1 MPARAYH
8 GFVIRSGRLAVCQSI
23 SSDFPF
29 IPKGPGMF
37 LLAQA
42 AEQTASTTG
51 YIDRYLI
58 PAIWVIIL
66 VLAAFFL
73 SGWVGALVRRGCE
86 KARIDLTLARFF
98 GKLAR
103 WTILVLAILSI
114 LSYFGVQTTS
124 FAAVIGASALAIGLA
139 FQGTLANFAAGMMLL
154 IFRPFKVGDAVEV
167 AGETGK
173 IYEIDLFNTI
183 MDTFDNRRLILPNGS
198 VFGSTIE
205 NITFHPTRRVDVNVG
220 VAYSADIDRTR
231 GALMAAVDS
240 LDQVHQEPEPV
251 AYLLELGYS
260 SVNWVVRVWTDT
272 PDFWAVRE
280 KLTHAIKREL
290 DAAGLQIPFPQ
301 MDVHLD
307 GGVTQKSE
315 G

>member
-1 MPARAYH
+1 MY
-8 GFVIRSGRLAVCQSI
+8 
-23 SSDFPF
+23 
-29 IPKGPGMF
+29 

-66 VLAAFFL
+66 VLAAFFI
-73 SGWVGALVRRGCE
+73 SGWVGLLIRRGCE
-86 KARIDLTLARFF
+86 KARIDLTLSRFF
-98 GKLAR
+98 GKLAK
-103 WTILVLAILSI
+103 WTIMVLAILSI

-220 VAYSADIDRTR
+220 VSYAADIDKTR
-231 GALMAAVDS
+231 QTLLAAVKRVDN
-240 LDQVHQEPEPV
+240 VHDEPEPV
-251 AYLLELGYS
+251 AYLLELGDS

-272 PDFWAVRE
+272 PEFWAVRE
-280 KLTHAIKREL
+280 KLTQAIKHEL
-290 DAAGLQIPFPQ
+290 DAAGLEIPFPQ

-315 G
+315 

>member
-1 MPARAYH
+1 MY
-8 GFVIRSGRLAVCQSI
+8 
-23 SSDFPF
+23 
-29 IPKGPGMF
+29 

-66 VLAAFFL
+66 VLAAFFI
-73 SGWVGALVRRGCE
+73 SGWVGVLIRRSCE
-86 KARIDLTLARFF
+86 KARIDLTLSRFF
-98 GKLAR
+98 GKLAK
-103 WTILVLAILSI
+103 WTIMVLAILSI

-220 VAYSADIDRTR
+220 VSYAADIDKTR
-231 GALMAAVDS
+231 QTLLAAVKRVDN
-240 LDQVHQEPEPV
+240 VHDEPEPV
-251 AYLLELGYS
+251 AYLLELGDS

-272 PDFWAVRE
+272 PAFWAVRE
-280 KLTHAIKREL
+280 KLTQAIKHEL
-290 DAAGLQIPFPQ
+290 DAAGLEIPFPQ

-315 G
+315 